1 MEEDNLVVPVGR
13 QEPVGSEEPSVEP
26 SLEPLPPTASSPS
39 LPSKPSLAPRA
50 VAPSAP
56 VTPELLVA
64 PAPAPAAG
72 PGETAPEGY
81 SYCFQHSPE
90 GALFAAANVTI
101 IGFGPTEQRQAFLE
115 YALTEGPYRDTLLT
129 AQEAAAPSDVR
140 ASIAGF
146 RMLAYDGESARV
158 DVADVEHGVVQL
170 GDAQRGLG
178 GHDAHCAT
186 AWTSMSIFTC
196 LPTSTP
202 PASPIPRPRSTCA
215 GCAPTAWGGCASSSR
230 KAA

>member
-90 GALFAAANVTI
+90 GALFAAADVLASGEVPSRAEIREHISGNYCRCT
-101 IGFGPTEQRQAFLE
+101 G
-115 YALTEGPYRDTLLT
+115 Y
-129 AQEAAAPSDVR
+129 EAVVDAIETVARSR
-140 ASIAGF
+140 AGG
-146 RMLAYDGESARV
+146 GEASA
-158 DVADVEHGVVQL
+158 
-170 GDAQRGLG
+170 
-178 GHDAHCAT
+178 
-186 AWTSMSIFTC
+186 
-196 LPTSTP
+196 
-202 PASPIPRPRSTCA
+202 
-215 GCAPTAWGGCASSSR
+215 
-230 KAA
+230 